1 MGNFAASFPV
11 TGVAV
16 LMVRQA
22 ASHGGLEH
30 IPVNGG
36 LQCCLEI
43 ALQEKYLLL
52 MFPKIFNEICN
63 IFLSCRQCCFIMAQS
78 HTLQRT

>member
-1 MGNFAASFPV
+1 MGNFAASFSV

-43 ALQEKYLLL
+43 ALQ
-52 MFPKIFNEICN
+52 
-63 IFLSCRQCCFIMAQS
+63 
-78 HTLQRT
+78 

>member
-16 LMVRQA
+16 LIVRQA
-22 ASHGGLEH
+22 ASQRGLEH

-43 ALQEKYLLL
+43 ALQQKYLLST
-52 MFPKIFNEICN
+52 FPKISNEIYN
-63 IFLSCRQCCFIMAQS
+63 IFLS
-78 HTLQRT
+78 